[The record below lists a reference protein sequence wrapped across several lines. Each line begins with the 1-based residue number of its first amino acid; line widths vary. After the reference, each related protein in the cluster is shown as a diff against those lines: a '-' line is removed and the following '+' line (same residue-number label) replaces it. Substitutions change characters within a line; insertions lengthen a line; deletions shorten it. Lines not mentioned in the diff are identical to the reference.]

1 MATPAKAKPAAD
13 VAGVQ
18 DKKAPDWERIEAD
31 FRAGLLSIREIA
43 AACGVS
49 HVAISKRAKRDG
61 WERDLAAK
69 IKAKADA
76 LVTKAE
82 VTKEVTSEQLVTERR
97 IVEANAQ
104 VIADVRVSHR
114 RDIARARIL
123 AMKLM
128 DELEIETDNI
138 ELLEQL
144 ESALVA
150 ADGSD
155 SLIRAVQRVTST
167 AGRIE
172 SVKKLAEA
180 MKVLVSMER
189 EAYGI
194 ADPTK
199 IEVSNPDGSLAQKG
213 RGLADFYADHVP
225 AQPEPA

>member
-1 MATPAKAKPAAD
+1 MATTPAKAKPAAD
-13 VAGVQ
+13 VAGTK
-18 DKKAPDWERIEAD
+18 DKTAPDWERIEAD

-43 AACGVS
+43 AANGVS
-49 HVAISKRAKRDG
+49 HVSISKRAKRDG

-114 RDIARARIL
+114 RDIARARLL

-128 DELEIETDNI
+128 DELEIETDHI
-138 ELLEQL
+138 DLLEQMEAAL
-144 ESALVA
+144 AEADSDALV
-150 ADGSD
+150 
-155 SLIRAVQRVTST
+155 RAVQRVTST
-167 AGRIE
+167 ASRIE

-194 ADPTK
+194 AEPTK
-199 IEVSNPDGSLAQKG
+199 VEVSNPDGSLAQKG

-225 AQPEPA
+225 TQPEPA